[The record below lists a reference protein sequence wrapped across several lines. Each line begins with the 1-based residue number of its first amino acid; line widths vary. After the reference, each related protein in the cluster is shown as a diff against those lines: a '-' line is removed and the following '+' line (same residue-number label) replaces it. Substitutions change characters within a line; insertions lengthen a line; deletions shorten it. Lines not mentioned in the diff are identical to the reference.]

1 MSNQVP
7 KCRKREF
14 SCLDCNEKTECK
26 EWNAILEEQRIRAE
40 EMLKEMPLIIE
51 FFGVCGLKQG
61 NIKKW
66 KKKLEELSFGC

>member
-1 MSNQVP
+1 MSKQVTD
-7 KCRKREF
+7 CRKREF
-14 SCLDCNEKTECK
+14 SCLDCNEKNECK

-61 NIKKW
+61 NIEKW
-66 KKKLEELSFGC
+66 KKKLAEMSFGC